1 MDNKDLSLEKMME
14 TEILLYSSI
23 IQEWNLAPILKGS
36 SDIGVLPTLSSR
48 SEIVSWCPLSSKKAK
63 DATEHHDDD
72 VRGFGTSSITSCWI
86 LDANEL

>member
-1 MDNKDLSLEKMME
+1 MDHHKTEDNKNYTVVQLDPMDNKDLSLEKMME

-48 SEIVSWCPLSSKKAK
+48 SEIVS
-63 DATEHHDDD
+63 
-72 VRGFGTSSITSCWI
+72 
-86 LDANEL
+86 